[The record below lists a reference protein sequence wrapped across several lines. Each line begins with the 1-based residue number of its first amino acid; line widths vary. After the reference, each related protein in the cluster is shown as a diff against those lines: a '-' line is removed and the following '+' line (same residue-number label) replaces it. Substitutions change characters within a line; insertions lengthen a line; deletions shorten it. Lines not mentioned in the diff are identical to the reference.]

1 MALHAKINHV
11 LQGLPRPQAKKRKKC
26 IDAKMHET
34 CRNLRTNERS
44 LIMTGINIEVIIYGV
59 IFVAVLVL
67 VEGVY
72 LTVFGKSISLNSRVN
87 RRLEMLEKGANREQ
101 VLEQLRK
108 EMTQH
113 LKSQSIPLYSILATK
128 AQKANIAFSPPQ
140 IIMLMGGLAVMSY
153 VMLTVGTSA
162 STPIRIAV
170 AIAMGIGGVYIWI
183 NNKAKKR
190 LGMIEEQLPDAV
202 ELMVRS
208 LRVGHPF
215 SSAINIVA
223 KEVPDPLASEM
234 GVIADEAAYGRDM
247 GESLK
252 SLAERMDMQDL
263 RFLAVAVTIQQ
274 QSGGN
279 LAEILDGLSKVIRSR
294 FKLFRRV
301 KAITAEAKWS
311 GMFLSGF
318 PIVAL
323 VMINVIQP
331 NYYDDV
337 KDTSV
342 FIPACL
348 VVAAFLVANVFVMRT
363 LVNIKV

>member
-1 MALHAKINHV
+1 
-11 LQGLPRPQAKKRKKC
+11 
-26 IDAKMHET
+26 
-34 CRNLRTNERS
+34 
-44 LIMTGINIEVIIYGV
+44 MTISAEPIIYGL

-67 VEGVY
+67 VEGLY
-72 LTVFGKSISLNSRVN
+72 LTVFGKSISLNNKVN
-87 RRLEMLEKGANREQ
+87 RRLDLLEKGAGREQ

-113 LKSQSIPLYSILATK
+113 LKSQSIPLYSILASK
-128 AQKANIAFSPPQ
+128 AQKANIAFTPPQ
-140 IIMLMGGLAVMSY
+140 IIMIMIGLSFVAFIG
-153 VMLTVGTSA
+153 LTVGTGTSA
-162 STPIRIAV
+162 PIRVAV
-170 AIAMGIGGVYIWI
+170 ALAMGIGGVYVWI

-190 LGMIEEQLPDAV
+190 TALIEEQLPDAV

-215 SSAINIVA
+215 SSAVGIVA
-223 KEVPDPLASEM
+223 KEVADPLGSEM
-234 GVIADEAAYGRDM
+234 GVISDEAAYGRDM

-252 SLAERMDMQDL
+252 AMSERMDMQDL

-279 LAEILDGLSKVIRSR
+279 LAEILDGLSKVIRAR

-311 GMFLSGF
+311 GMFLSVF
-318 PIVAL
+318 PLLAL
-323 VMINVIQP
+323 VGINVIQP
-331 NYYDDV
+331 NYYDEV
-337 KDTSV
+337 KETAV

-348 VVAAFLVANVFVMRT
+348 VVAGFLVANVFVMRT